1 MSAFDLEVAERR
13 DREFDLMGRVV
24 SAATDLVNE
33 IAGRGDLPPS
43 LGAMAKLADAVHAH
57 WKFQRGA

>member
-1 MSAFDLEVAERR
+1 MSLHKAMVKVRAAEELDLLMKVA
-13 DREFDLMGRVV
+13 

-33 IAGRGDLPPS
+33 VEGRGDLPPS

-57 WKFQRGA
+57 WKFQAS